1 MSKIC
6 PEESDKTK
14 LKTDVE
20 ITKVIAVPVLD
31 RQNGLPL
38 AVISMYNPQQVD
50 HDILLDVSQML
61 SHVLFTL
68 ESLQGTL
75 ANSDLMEN
83 AFDLVNDAVVFL
95 NTNQEVTKVN
105 KSGEIVFNMTSQ
117 MVVGRSVTDLLK
129 GCKADYL
136 LQTVKELTTKTHA
149 MALNQK
155 LTVAKGTSDAS

>member
-1 MSKIC
+1 
-6 PEESDKTK
+6 
-14 LKTDVE
+14 
-20 ITKVIAVPVLD
+20 
-31 RQNGLPL
+31 
-38 AVISMYNPQQVD
+38 
-50 HDILLDVSQML
+50 ML

-117 MVVGRSVTDLLK
+117 MCVGRSVTDLLK
-129 GCKADYL
+129 GVKADHL
-136 LQTVKELTTKTHA
+136 LQTLKELTQKTHA
-149 MALNQK
+149 IQLNQK
-155 LTVAKGTSDAS
+155 MTVAKGTTDATQEKETSLKVNFYCSKLLDS